1 MIKARYP
8 VLLGVGFIAVG
19 IVYVFIQGSHND
31 LTGAVALVGLGIAM
45 SFTFLVLLNGLRE

>member
-8 VLLGVGFIAVG
+8 VLLGIGFIVLG
-19 IVYVFIQGSHND
+19 ILYALIQGSHND
-31 LTGAVALVGLGIAM
+31 LTGSVALVGLGIAM